1 MNQRG
6 VRAAAEK
13 VYLEIYNDHSRD
25 SAGVIDESVAWSDY
39 VFPYGIL

>member
-13 VYLEIYNDHSRD
+13 VCLEIYNDVMRFTDMDIAIPSN
-25 SAGVIDESVAWSDY
+25 AAFQG
-39 VFPYGIL
+39 L